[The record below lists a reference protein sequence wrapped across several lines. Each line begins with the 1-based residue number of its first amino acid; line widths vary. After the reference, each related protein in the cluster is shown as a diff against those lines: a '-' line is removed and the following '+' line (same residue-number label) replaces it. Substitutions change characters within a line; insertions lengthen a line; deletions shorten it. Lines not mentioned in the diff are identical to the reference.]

1 MKFDI
6 LNIENKIS
14 NIISGRLILEI
25 DFSEKRP
32 KFFIKATNN
41 FIYS

>member
-25 DFSEKRP
+25 DFSEK
-32 KFFIKATNN
+32 KAKIFYQSNK
-41 FIYS
+41 